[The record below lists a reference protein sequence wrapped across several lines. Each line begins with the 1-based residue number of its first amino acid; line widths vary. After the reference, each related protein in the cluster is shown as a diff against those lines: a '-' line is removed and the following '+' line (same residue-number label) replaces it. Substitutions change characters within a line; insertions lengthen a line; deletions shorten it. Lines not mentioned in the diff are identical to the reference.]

1 MKKLEI
7 AKSGRRGKMK
17 RSKREKEMKQKEKN
31 NNLEVHRPTGTV
43 QVPHDGVDS
52 TPLSST

>member
-1 MKKLEI
+1 MKQEE
-7 AKSGRRGKMK
+7 
-17 RSKREKEMKQKEKN
+17 EKKGQDKEKKMKQKEKN